1 MVGTNGFEPSTSWS
15 RTSGQNHISRCPGV
29 TYGFS
34 GRSMKD
40 KSGQAAESW
49 RLPRVIDS
57 ENGLIHNPSVNRT
70 GRARIQLLCDAD
82 DNARNCSKSEDY
94 KRSVKSVTIIA
105 VIEADAAPRGAT
117 VRENRSEEHTSEL
130 QSRLHLV
137 CRLLLEKKKHKPMRR
152 TESAHT
158 SA

>member
-1 MVGTNGFEPSTSWS
+1 M
-15 RTSGQNHISRCPGV
+15 
-29 TYGFS
+29 
-34 GRSMKD
+34 D
-40 KSGQAAESW
+40 KSGQAAECW
-49 RLPRVIDS
+49 RLPRGIDS

-117 VRENRSEEHTSEL
+117 VRESSSANSFTPLEPRSADAVRPAGTVEYTKFHTRNGTPDERIL
-130 QSRLHLV
+130 TY
-137 CRLLLEKKKHKPMRR
+137 P
-152 TESAHT
+152 
-158 SA
+158 